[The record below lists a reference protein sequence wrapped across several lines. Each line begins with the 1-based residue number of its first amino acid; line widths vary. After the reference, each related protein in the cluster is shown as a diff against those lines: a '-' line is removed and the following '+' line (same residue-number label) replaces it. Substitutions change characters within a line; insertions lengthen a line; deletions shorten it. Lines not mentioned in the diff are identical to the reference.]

1 VSTPTVAPPGLA
13 APTRPAPGGRGWAYA
28 GTVLGAVT
36 SVAAN
41 IADAYVAPKTWHPTH
56 PGQTW
61 SPDLG
66 AVLGSVFWPLALL
79 VASETLARKRWAG
92 SRSRAV
98 GVGAVLL
105 VALVAAVISYQ
116 HLHGLLQH
124 YQETDLSAALG
135 PLAVD
140 GLMIVC
146 SLALVSAD
154 APAGRLEPDASTVHP
169 VPSSPTVDATAD
181 APADTASAPGARP
194 LRTTARP
201 AARPAAT
208 GKTGAGTGT
217 AAKVARL
224 KAKHPHITQTEI
236 AQRLGLSERTV
247 RRHLNA
253 TPTGTDP
260 GGHAP
265 IPTLPTTDP
274 TSTTRTETE
283 PGDDQSQAA

>member
-1 VSTPTVAPPGLA
+1 VSTPTLAPPGLA
-13 APTRPAPGGRGWAYA
+13 APTHPAPGGRGWAYA

-41 IADAYVAPKTWHPTH
+41 IADAYVAPKTWHPTQ
-56 PGQTW
+56 PGQAW

-92 SRSRAV
+92 PRSRAV
-98 GVGAVLL
+98 GAAAVLL

-154 APAGRLEPDASTVHP
+154 APTVRLEPDASTAHP
-169 VPSSPTVDATAD
+169 VPSSPTVDAPAE
-181 APADTASAPGARP
+181 APAATANASGARP
-194 LRTTARP
+194 SRTARP
-201 AARPAAT
+201 AVT
-208 GKTGAGTGT
+208 GKTGAGTDT

-260 GGHAP
+260 DAHAP
-265 IPTLPTTDP
+265 TTTLPTTNP
-274 TSTTRTETE
+274 TTDQTE